1 MTRIVATICVVIL
14 WTASVGAS
22 VCGDST
28 IEGGEVCDPPFEG
41 AGCAGGDICNDTCSG
56 CVDQSLC
63 GNRSSDPGEACDP
76 AGALRALPRR
86 PRLQRVLHQLRGA
99 GLWERGG
106 RGERG
111 MRCAERLRG
120 RLRL

>member
-41 AGCAGGDICNDTCSG
+41 AGCSGGDICNDTCSG
-56 CVDQSLC
+56 CVDLSLC
-63 GNRSSDPGEACDP
+63 GNSVPDPGEVCDPPAAFDGCPGGLVCNDTCTSCVAPVCGNGAVEGSEACDD
-76 AGALRALPRR
+76 
-86 PRLQRVLHQLRGA
+86 
-99 GLWERGG
+99 
-106 RGERG
+106 
-111 MRCAERLRG
+111 
-120 RLRL
+120 

>member
-1 MTRIVATICVVIL
+1 MHTKEGAMARIVTTICVVIL

-56 CVDQSLC
+56 CVAPVCGNGAVEGSEACDGPNGCGAGFVCNDTCTGCVDQSLC
-63 GNRSSDPGEACDP
+63 G
-76 AGALRALPRR
+76 
-86 PRLQRVLHQLRGA
+86 
-99 GLWERGG
+99 
-106 RGERG
+106 
-111 MRCAERLRG
+111 
-120 RLRL
+120 